1 MAIIGLITSFA
12 MFTVYFCTKYTY
24 ALRAVAYQS
33 NISFKDVWNFSFDGH
48 PMRRSIV
55 PMKYIAI
62 FFACTSLFGWGHDLS
77 SKDIRS
83 LWIMVLMLIAYLGT
97 WARIAIYEA
106 THWKQG
112 VEKSL
117 TKSEMFKRSIK
128 DIGWFPQGKDWLSR
142 IVNASNVVLLIVVIL
157 RVISLYF
164 YG

>member
-1 MAIIGLITSFA
+1 
-12 MFTVYFCTKYTY
+12 MFTVYFCMKYTY
-24 ALRAVAYQS
+24 TVRALAYQS

-62 FFACTSLFGWGHDLS
+62 FFAFTSLFGWDHDLS

-83 LWIMVLMLIAYLGT
+83 LWTMVLILIAYLGT

-117 TKSEMFKRSIK
+117 TKSEMFKK
-128 DIGWFPQGKDWLSR
+128 ALR
-142 IVNASNVVLLIVVIL
+142 ILVGFRKVKTGY
-157 RVISLYF
+157 RE
-164 YG
+164 